1 MPMKDDL
8 LLKEIQE
15 RRGYFESLAKE
26 NPDFQ
31 KVLVMA
37 DLFQQALQQRDALIA
52 EKNSIIEE
60 LKRQLFGSRG
70 EKLTPEQEAE
80 LAEAVQALQEELESP
95 PAESQQCL
103 EEDSPESKDKPKRRG
118 GGRHP
123 LPDHLEE
130 ETHVLE
136 PHEKSCPCCQAPYRK
151 IRDEVS
157 VKLEYV
163 PAKMIKHRTVRP
175 QYAPD
180 CTCAQAQM
188 MIAPMP
194 EEILP
199 GSQLGLGLAVFI
211 LLSKYDDHLALY
223 TLERIFR
230 ERHGVVITRQQMVR
244 WIEHLA
250 GLLRLLVDRM
260 WEPMKAGGYL
270 QIDETPVK
278 VLDPEVKGKAP
289 RGYLWFYGVPGGDV
303 VLEFS
308 MTRGQEPPKKRLKG
322 FVGVFQS
329 DDYSSYGCVER
340 DIAGATRIGC
350 NAHARRYF
358 YKALLEGDRQALW
371 FLREYRKLYRI
382 EANSREM
389 SAEARHASRQQGALE
404 IFEEMKRRAQE
415 LQPTFLPKSS
425 MGKAVNYFLNDY
437 EALKGYLVAGHL
449 EIDNNLIEN
458 PIRGPAVGR
467 RRWLF
472 LGHPD
477 AGWRSAV
484 IYSLLISCRRRGIN
498 PQHYLTDVLR
508 RLPELT
514 NQQLDPLLP
523 GNWKPQ
529 PP

>member
-1 MPMKDDL
+1 MNEDQL
-8 LLKEIQE
+8 LQEIQQQ
-15 RRGYFESLAKE
+15 RGYFESRAKE
-26 NPDFQ
+26 NPVFEQ
-31 KVLVMA
+31 VVAMA
-37 DLFQQALQQRDALIA
+37 DLFQQAIEQRDALIA
-52 EKNSIIEE
+52 EKDSIIQE
-60 LKRQLFGSRG
+60 LKRMLFGSRG
-70 EKLTPEQEAE
+70 EKLTSEQEAE
-80 LAEAVQALQEELESP
+80 LAEAVDALQEELEG
-95 PAESQQCL
+95 PAADSQQCL
-103 EEDSPESKDKPKRRG
+103 EEDSPESKTKTKRRG

-123 LPDHLEE
+123 LPDHLEVQ
-130 ETHVLE
+130 TQVLE
-136 PHEKSCPCCQAPYRK
+136 PHEKNCPCCRAPYRK
-151 IRDEVS
+151 IREEVS
-157 VKLEYV
+157 VKLEYI
-163 PAKMIKHRTVRP
+163 PAKLIKHRTVRP

-180 CTCAQAQM
+180 CACAQARM
-188 MIAPMP
+188 SIAPMTAD
-194 EEILP
+194 ILP

-230 ERHGVVITRQQMVR
+230 ERHGVVIPRQQMVR

-260 WEPMKAGGYL
+260 WESMKAGGYL

-278 VLDPEVKGKAP
+278 VLDPEVQGKAHL
-289 RGYLWFYGVPGGDV
+289 GYLWFYGVPRGDV
-303 VLEFS
+303 MLEFS
-308 MTRGQEPPKKRLKG
+308 MTRGQGPPKKRLEG
-322 FVGVFQS
+322 FEGTFQS

-350 NAHARRYF
+350 NAHSRRYF

-371 FLREYRKLYRI
+371 FLREYRKLYQI
-382 EANSREM
+382 EADSREM
-389 SAEARHASRQQGALE
+389 AAPARHALRQQRGAPEILE
-404 IFEEMKRRAQE
+404 GIKQRAEELK
-415 LQPTFLPKSS
+415 PTFLPKSS

-437 EALKGYLVAGHL
+437 PALKGYLVAGHL

-484 IYSLLISCRRRGIN
+484 IYSLVISCRRRAIN
-498 PQHYLTDVLR
+498 PHHYLTDVLR
-508 RLPELT
+508 RLPGLT
-514 NQQLDPLLP
+514 NQQLDQLLP
-523 GNWKPQ
+523 ANWKPM

>member
-1 MPMKDDL
+1 MNEDQL
-8 LLKEIQE
+8 FKEFQQ
-15 RRGYFESLAKE
+15 RRGYFESLAKD

-31 KVLVMA
+31 TVLDMA
-37 DLFQQALQQRDALIA
+37 DFCQQAIQQRDEIIA

-70 EKLTPEQEAE
+70 EKLTPEEEAQ
-80 LAEAVQALQEELESP
+80 LAEAVDALQEELEGP
-95 PAESQQCL
+95 LADSQQCL
-103 EEDSPESKDKPKRRG
+103 EEEVPESKDKPKRRG
-118 GGRHP
+118 GRHP
-123 LPDHLEE
+123 LPEHLEE
-130 ETHVLE
+130 QTQVLE
-136 PHEKSCPCCQAPYRK
+136 PAQRNCPCCQRPYRK

-157 VKLEYV
+157 VKMDYV
-163 PAKMIKHRTVRP
+163 PAKLIKQRTVRP

-180 CTCAQAQM
+180 CGCAQAQM
-188 MIAPMP
+188 SIAALPT
-194 EEILP
+194 EILP

-289 RGYLWFYGVPGGDV
+289 RGYLWFYGVPRGDV

-308 MTRGQEPPKKRLKG
+308 MTRGQDPPKKRLQG

-329 DDYSSYGCVER
+329 DDFSSYGCVVR
-340 DIAGATRIGC
+340 DIAGARRIGC

-358 YKALLEGDRQALW
+358 YNALLEGDRQALW
-371 FLREYRKLYRI
+371 FLQEYRKLYRI
-382 EANSREM
+382 EAKSRALSLE
-389 SAEARHASRQQGALE
+389 ERHALRQQSAPE
-404 IFEEMKRRAQE
+404 IFAGMKLRAEELK
-415 LQPTFLPKSS
+415 PTFLPKSS

-437 EALKGYLVAGHL
+437 EPLQAYLAEGHL

-467 RRWLF
+467 KRWLF

-498 PQHYLTDVLR
+498 PQQYLTDVLR
-508 RLPELT
+508 RLPGLT

-523 GNWKPQ
+523 ANWKP
-529 PP
+529 PLP